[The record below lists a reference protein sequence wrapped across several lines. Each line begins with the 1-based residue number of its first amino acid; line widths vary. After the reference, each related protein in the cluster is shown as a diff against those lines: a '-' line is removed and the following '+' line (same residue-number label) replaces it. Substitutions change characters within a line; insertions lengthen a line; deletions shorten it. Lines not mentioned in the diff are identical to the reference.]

1 MLLEIIETQINK
13 IIIKIKPHRTCC
25 KTHNECINAHK
36 KSTTLE
42 IIYSDQ
48 NQLPRVGYYHD
59 FQFKQRTAWSYEI
72 AEQAGILFI
81 SPINRR
87 NSKERKD
94 AYGRV
99 LPVFLKTRFG
109 QWLFGLR
116 REIERV
122 FNELKSDGV
131 EQPRWYG
138 FHRYLLHVL
147 CCILMHNFEFLL

>member
-1 MLLEIIETQINK
+1 VAPELLVSLKQWDIELVLGDAAYDSEKVRQT
-13 IIIKIKPHRTCC
+13 
-25 KTHNECINAHK
+25 
-36 KSTTLE
+36 
-42 IIYSDQ
+42 
-48 NQLPRVGYYHD
+48 
-59 FQFKQRTAWSYEI
+59 
-72 AEQAGILFI
+72 AEQSGILLL

-87 NSKERKD
+87 NSEERKD

-122 FNELKSDGV
+122 FNELKSDGL

-138 FHRYLLHVL
+138 FHRYVLHVL

>member
-1 MLLEIIETQINK
+1 YKLHLCTTAEGIILSHVLTTANRNDAAVAPELLASLGQWDIEFVLGDAAYDSEKVRQT
-13 IIIKIKPHRTCC
+13 
-25 KTHNECINAHK
+25 
-36 KSTTLE
+36 
-42 IIYSDQ
+42 
-48 NQLPRVGYYHD
+48 
-59 FQFKQRTAWSYEI
+59 
-72 AEQAGILFI
+72 AEQAGILFL

-87 NSKERKD
+87 NSEERKD

-122 FNELKSDGV
+122 SNELKSDGV

>member
-1 MLLEIIETQINK
+1 MH
-13 IIIKIKPHRTCC
+13 IKNPPSWKLYIVTTKNFQGVDTIMISNLN
-25 KTHNECINAHK
+25 NEH
-36 KSTTLE
+36 
-42 IIYSDQ
+42 
-48 NQLPRVGYYHD
+48 
-59 FQFKQRTAWSYEI
+59 AWSYEMNP
-72 AEQAGILFI
+72 ILEALFRYI
-81 SPINRR
+81 DSLWQRNGSPNSRAVR
-87 NSKERKD
+87 NSIESPLSTAENSEERKD

-99 LPVFLKTRFG
+99 LPVFLKTRFD

-122 FNELKSDGV
+122 FNERKSDGV